1 MRKFT
6 LMTVVLF
13 LFGASVYAGGY
24 QVRLQG
30 NRQTGMGLI
39 GVSLFGDASN
49 LFYNPAGL
57 SKMNTKWSFAIGG
70 SGIFSTAAFGLEN
83 SVYTTTTD
91 NSMGTPIYFYG
102 AGMVTERL
110 GVGFGIYTPFG
121 SSAVWGDDWAG
132 KELIQ
137 DIAMKVF
144 FFQPT
149 LSYKINDVLSL
160 GAGFVYATGSVE
172 LNRAVPFDSPDVSG
186 KVYMSGNASNM
197 GFNVGATITPNNR
210 LSIGIDYRSKVM
222 MDMEDGDA
230 EFTIPSSVQ
239 TLIPEKNKFSA
250 DLPLPANLDF
260 GASYQVNEKLLLA
273 VEFNYVFWSVYD
285 SLEFV
290 FQENPDML
298 NSSNPREYQN
308 TLIFRVGGEYALN
321 DVFTFRGG
329 FYYDPT
335 PTNED
340 YFTPETPSLD
350 TYGVSLGMTI
360 TPTKNLGIDISYLQL
375 ITSQDTRSYSPEHF
389 TGNYK
394 VSTMVPGIGLT
405 FNF

>member
-6 LMTVVLF
+6 LMTVVLC
-13 LFGASVYAGGY
+13 LFGASVFAGGY

-83 SVYTTTTD
+83 SLYTTTTD
-91 NSMGTPIYFYG
+91 NSVGTPFYFYG
-102 AGMVTERL
+102 AGMVTEKL
-110 GVGFGIYTPFG
+110 GVGVGIYTPYG
-121 SSAVWGDDWAG
+121 SSTTWEKDWAG

-137 DIAMKVF
+137 DIALKVF
-144 FFQPT
+144 FIQPT
-149 LSYKINDVLSL
+149 LSYKFNDVLSI
-160 GAGFVYATGSVE
+160 GAGFVYAIGSVE
-172 LNRAVPFDSPDVSG
+172 LNKAVPFNSPETMGQVN
-186 KVYMSGNASNM
+186 MSGNANNF

-210 LSIGIDYRSKVM
+210 LSIGIDYRSKVTM
-222 MDMEDGDA
+222 GMEDGDA
-230 EFTIPSSVQ
+230 EFTIPSSVE
-239 TLIPEKNKFSA
+239 TLIPATNKFNA
-250 DLPLPANLDF
+250 DLPLPANLDV

-273 VEFNYVFWSVYD
+273 IELDYVFWGTYD
-285 SLEFV
+285 SLIFTFDEKP
-290 FQENPDML
+290 ELLD
-298 NSSNPREYQN
+298 SHNPREYKN
-308 TLIFRVGGEYALN
+308 TMIFRVGGEYAMN
-321 DVFTFRGG
+321 DVFTFRAG

-340 YFTPETPSLD
+340 YFTPETPSLN

-375 ITSQDTRSYSPEHF
+375 ITQQDTRSYTPDHF
-389 TGNYK
+389 TGTYK
-394 VSTMVPGIGLT
+394 VSTLIPGIGLT